1 MSWQNNEIL
10 FRGAKKISLWRLVFT
25 VIFIALPVRA
35 VNVPL
40 AWDPSSDPNV
50 AGYKIYYGLASHVYT
65 STIDVGNVTNTT
77 ITGLSVNTTYFFAAT
92 TYDASGLESG
102 FSNEATYTT
111 STNATSTPPVVY
123 QPPTLNP
130 VSSLS
135 INENAGLQTINLT
148 GISLGSGQSLSI
160 TAVSSNP
167 ALIANPTVN
176 YSSPAS
182 YGSLSFTPTLNA
194 SGTTTITM
202 TANNGLAQSN
212 IVTRTFNVTVNPVYQ
227 PPTLNPVSSLSINE
241 NAGLQTV
248 NLTGISLGTGNAV
261 TITAVSSNPALIANL
276 NVNYSS
282 PASSGSLS
290 FTPALNASGT
300 TIITVTA
307 NNGLTQSNLVI
318 RTFNVTVAAVNQP
331 PTLDPIGNLTFAF
344 NSAAQTVNLTG
355 ISPGAPGEIQPL
367 IVSAVSS
374 NPNIVPNPAVA
385 YSSPKTNG
393 TLTIKP
399 VANTNGSAT
408 ITVTVNDGAPFN
420 HLLTRTFAV
429 AILANGAVVPAA
441 TVVSLPATLS
451 SATRINGHFS
461 FTVNGVT
468 GKYYAVQASSD
479 MINWT
484 PVQTNTTA
492 STFTFEDSDGTQTQ
506 RFYRTVEV
514 VP

>member
-1 MSWQNNEIL
+1 MAQRFAHRQ
-10 FRGAKKISLWRLVFT
+10 FR
-25 VIFIALPVRA
+25 
-35 VNVPL
+35 
-40 AWDPSSDPNV
+40 
-50 AGYKIYYGLASHVYT
+50 
-65 STIDVGNVTNTT
+65 IDVDALHHANTNGSAT
-77 ITGLSVNTTYFFAAT
+77 ITV
-92 TYDASGLESG
+92 
-102 FSNEATYTT
+102 
-111 STNATSTPPVVY
+111 
-123 QPPTLNP
+123 
-130 VSSLS
+130 
-135 INENAGLQTINLT
+135 
-148 GISLGSGQSLSI
+148 
-160 TAVSSNP
+160 
-167 ALIANPTVN
+167 TVN
-176 YSSPAS
+176 DGAP
-182 YGSLSFTPTLNA
+182 LNHLFTQSFT
-194 SGTTTITM
+194 
-202 TANNGLAQSN
+202 
-212 IVTRTFNVTVNPVYQ
+212 VTVNP
-227 PPTLNPVSSLSINE
+227 
-241 NAGLQTV
+241 
-248 NLTGISLGTGNAV
+248 
-261 TITAVSSNPALIANL
+261 
-276 NVNYSS
+276 
-282 PASSGSLS
+282 
-290 FTPALNASGT
+290 
-300 TIITVTA
+300 
-307 NNGLTQSNLVI
+307 
-318 RTFNVTVAAVNQP
+318 NQP

-344 NSAAQTVNLTG
+344 DSAAQTVNLTG

-367 IVSAVSS
+367 IVTAVSS

-420 HLLTRTFAV
+420 HLVTRTFAV

-492 STFTFEDSDGTQTQ
+492 STFTFEDSDATQTQ